1 MIEVFPVPGAP
12 VIMILINFNSFLNYI
27 YTKLNYSI
35 NQIMVDEEFY
45 SRFSENLESS
55 QQWPGP
61 YMFKFILKEKE
72 TSREDIENI
81 FKGMDAVFSI
91 KKSSKNNFISI
102 SIRLIMKNP
111 ESVIQIYKIVSK
123 FKGVLSL

>member
-12 VIMILINFNSFLNYI
+12 VIMILIKVNAFLNYI

-72 TSREDIENI
+72 TSREDI